1 MWPGSG
7 LITQLIYAAF
17 GNAIVEEFAITTE
30 TGIDLLTEGGDTL
43 QVEH

>member
-30 TGIDLLTEGGDTL
+30 TGIDLLTENGNNL